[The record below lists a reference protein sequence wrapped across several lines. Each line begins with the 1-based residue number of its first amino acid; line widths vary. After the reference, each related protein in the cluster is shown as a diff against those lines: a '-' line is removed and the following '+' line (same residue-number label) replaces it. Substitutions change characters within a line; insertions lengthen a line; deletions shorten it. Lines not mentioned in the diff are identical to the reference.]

1 MNSIKKQLG
10 SRIKEIRKHRG
21 ITQEQLAEM
30 VGIGT
35 SNISY
40 IETGKFAPSIENFEK
55 IVKALNVEPYELYMF
70 NPIKSIDDMKK
81 EIKTAIEDENVLNL
95 IYKFYLAIKH

>member
-55 IVKALNVEPYELYMF
+55 IVNALNVEPYELYMF

>member
-1 MNSIKKQLG
+1 MSKIKLLLG
-10 SRIKEIRKHRG
+10 HRIKELRKSKG

-35 SNISY
+35 ANISY

-55 IVKALNVEPYELYMF
+55 IAEALGVQPFELYMF
-70 NPIKSIDDMKK
+70 EPCKPVDEVKQELFS
-81 EIKTAIEDENVLNL
+81 ALEDNEKLLRL
-95 IYKFYLAIKH
+95 IYKFYLTVK

>member
-70 NPIKSIDDMKK
+70 NPIKSIDNMKK